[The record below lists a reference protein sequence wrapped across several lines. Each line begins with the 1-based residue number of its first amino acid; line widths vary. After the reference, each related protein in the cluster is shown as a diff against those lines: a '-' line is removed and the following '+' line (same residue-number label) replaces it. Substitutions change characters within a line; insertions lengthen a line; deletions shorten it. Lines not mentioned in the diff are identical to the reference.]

1 MVHFPPLFEE
11 NMKKLLSEDG
21 WKAYTATF
29 EHDYWQGLR
38 VNLSKITPE
47 QYKERRRLQTGEDL
61 ERVPWCPSGFY
72 LKGETSA
79 YSKSPDYF
87 AGLFYLQEPS
97 AMAPAQILPIEP
109 GDHVLDLCAAP
120 GGKSTFLSGKLGRK
134 GVLVSND
141 ISPSRAKALLKNLEM
156 QGATQAVVTAEAP
169 YKLGKWFGGYFNKIL
184 VDAPCSG
191 EGMFHK
197 EPSIMKNWEQYGNE
211 YYRKL
216 QDQIMTEAYKM
227 LSPGG
232 MILYSTCTFSPLED
246 EQMIDRFL
254 TDHPDIHLVPI
265 EKTGGMEDGHPEW
278 TDAKRKELAYTAR
291 FWPQKVKGQGHFAAL
306 MVKDGTYTPTML
318 EEKDQRGGFSAQDL
332 TLFEGWCRDNLN
344 GEWQKILPRDGY
356 LSKINGSLYYSPIEH
371 GTLAGLRVLRC
382 GILLGELKKD
392 RFEPSQAF
400 ALTLTKDQVKRR
412 IDCAFD
418 DPRALSYL
426 KGETLTGDFEDG
438 WTLVTVDGYPLGWGK
453 AVRGLLKNKYLK
465 GWKLD

>member
-227 LSPGG
+227 LSPR
-232 MILYSTCTFSPLED
+232 S
-246 EQMIDRFL
+246 
-254 TDHPDIHLVPI
+254 V
-265 EKTGGMEDGHPEW
+265 
-278 TDAKRKELAYTAR
+278 
-291 FWPQKVKGQGHFAAL
+291 
-306 MVKDGTYTPTML
+306 
-318 EEKDQRGGFSAQDL
+318 
-332 TLFEGWCRDNLN
+332 
-344 GEWQKILPRDGY
+344 
-356 LSKINGSLYYSPIEH
+356 
-371 GTLAGLRVLRC
+371 
-382 GILLGELKKD
+382 
-392 RFEPSQAF
+392 
-400 ALTLTKDQVKRR
+400 
-412 IDCAFD
+412 
-418 DPRALSYL
+418 
-426 KGETLTGDFEDG
+426 
-438 WTLVTVDGYPLGWGK
+438 
-453 AVRGLLKNKYLK
+453 
-465 GWKLD
+465 